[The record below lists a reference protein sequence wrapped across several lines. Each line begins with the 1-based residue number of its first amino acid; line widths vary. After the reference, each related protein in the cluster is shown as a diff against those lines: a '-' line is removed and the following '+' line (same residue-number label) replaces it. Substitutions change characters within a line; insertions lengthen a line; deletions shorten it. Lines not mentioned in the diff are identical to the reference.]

1 MPQVA
6 KVIAISPR
14 NTCRIRLFFWTKSNM
29 KGRDFSIPLVKL
41 RAVLA
46 SVTLAACAGQP
57 TLQDHPL
64 TGKIWDPH
72 AAAFVST
79 DELFQRAARAHHVI
93 LGETHDNPEHHRL
106 QRVVLDALAARGRKR
121 VLAMEQ
127 FDSQYQA
134 EMDAARIRVGDAEAI
149 ADAGHFDRKGWNWP
163 LYKPLVQF

>member
-1 MPQVA
+1 M
-6 KVIAISPR
+6 
-14 NTCRIRLFFWTKSNM
+14 
-29 KGRDFSIPLVKL
+29 VKL

-46 SVTLAACAGQP
+46 SLTLAACAGQP

-106 QRVVLDALAARGRKR
+106 QRVVLDALAARGGTRR
-121 VLAMEQ
+121 LAMEQ
-127 FDSQYQA
+127 LDSEYQTA
-134 EMDAARIRVGDAEAI
+134 IDTARGVNHR
-149 ADAGHFDRKGWNWP
+149 
-163 LYKPLVQF
+163 